1 MRKLAEIKEELSK
14 ISDEDKRMEYFEN
27 LVKEFDE
34 DDRKNDRKHF
44 RSEKRHD
51 FNIANM
57 DASYDPDNPDTYIP
71 PELTAMCK
79 TEYWD
84 DLIFS
89 QRVED
94 LHELITDKALSGII
108 ERQKN
113 AQKEALFYRVI
124 KGYTAKEISAM
135 KGISDRYVRKLYEK
149 VIRNI
154 REEMIPVI
162 KFKRKLETTEEYND
176 MARQRGIYT
185 TSDER
190 EFLDEHK
197 END

>member
-1 MRKLAEIKEELSK
+1 VRKLAEIKEELSK
-14 ISDEDKRMEYFEN
+14 ITDEDKRMEYFEN

-154 REEMIPVI
+154 REEIIPVI

>member
-1 MRKLAEIKEELSK
+1 MKEELSK
-14 ISDEDKRMEYFEN
+14 ITDENKKIEYFEN
-27 LVKEFDE
+27 LVKEFDKA
-34 DDRKNDRKHF
+34 DRRNDRKHF

-51 FNIANM
+51 FNISNM

-71 PELTAMCK
+71 SELTAMCK

-154 REEMIPVI
+154 REEIIPVI
-162 KFKRKLETTEEYND
+162 KFKRKLETTEEYKD
-176 MARQRGIYT
+176 MARERGIYT
-185 TSDER
+185 TSDEL
-190 EFLDEHK
+190 EFLDEQK
-197 END
+197 EKG